1 MKLLLK
7 DFIRANGVFEFKAAC
22 SPDSPDELV
31 FSQAEAENEQAL
43 RSLADLARSRFPQLK
58 YKISKSI
65 RSAFKEKFRE
75 FLQEAV
81 KSRPLASNHSPSGRS
96 VTFKDFKT
104 KNSAKRSGEDFSSE
118 SPK

>member
-1 MKLLLK
+1 
-7 DFIRANGVFEFKAAC
+7 VFEFKAC
-22 SPDSPDELV
+22 SADSPAELV
-31 FSQAEAENEQAL
+31 FSQAEAENEQSL
-43 RSLADLARSRFPQLK
+43 RSLADLARSRFPQLR

-75 FLQEAV
+75 FLQAV

-104 KNSAKRSGEDFSSE
+104 KNSAKRGGEDFSSE
-118 SPK
+118 SAK